1 MVAGNLRAGGHTQ
14 LHTPLAHP
22 VDFVANDAMPRDEL
36 LCEGEK
42 GLQLHAQPR
51 DKLGITGPQQRHV
64 DYELA

>member
-1 MVAGNLRAGGHTQ
+1 
-14 LHTPLAHP
+14 
-22 VDFVANDAMPRDEL
+22 VANDTMPRDEL